1 MSYSSF
7 GTSPNSQSYGAI
19 QNQSYN
25 GMGPGWWNHGY
36 PSSNVYLN
44 GATPMD
50 DFNARNYK
58 PKPVA
63 NQPAPQPVT
72 PAPAGPAAPSQPN
85 LDLSPLVAALSQ
97 SMPQAPGL
105 GTYTT
110 GIQSGQLPDSSI
122 NAAKQAMTYQGGVA
136 PTSNAPVNPGQR
148 GELNS
153 QYQDAMR
160 AGSMAGVGEIDRNAS
175 FAKNQMQLAY
185 EKARANAAMGGFK
198 LMQNQYEDQVNNQ
211 LAQRGQS
218 LGLAGS
224 LLGLLG

>member
-1 MSYSSF
+1 MAYSSF

-25 GMGPGWWNHGY
+25 GMGPGYWNHGY
-36 PSSNVYLN
+36 PTSNVYLN
-44 GATPMD
+44 GASPQD
-50 DFNARNYK
+50 DFNFRNYA
-58 PKPVA
+58 PKPA
-63 NQPAPQPVT
+63 TPTPQPVT
-72 PAPAGPAAPSQPN
+72 PAPAGPAAPSQPA
-85 LDLSPLVAALSQ
+85 LDLSPLVAALS
-97 SMPQAPGL
+97 SSLPAAPGL
-105 GTYTT
+105 GTYQT

-122 NAAKQAMTYQGGVA
+122 AAAKNAMTYKGGVA
-136 PTSNAPVNPGQR
+136 PTSNAPVNPAQR
-148 GELNS
+148 GALNS
-153 QYQDAMR
+153 QFGDAMR
-160 AGSMAGVGEIDRNAS
+160 AGSMAGVGEIDRNAA

-198 LMQNQYEDQVNNQ
+198 LMQNQYEDSVNNG